1 MINVVL
7 RRLLRFYKRFISP
20 ALHALTGPTCR
31 FVPTCSEYLGE
42 ALEKHGTL
50 RGLSLGAR
58 RICRCHPW
66 GGQGYDP
73 VPEVAESRVE
83 SRDSSQA
90 RTPGLREGRSETR
103 TNSEFKA

>member
-7 RRLLRFYKRFISP
+7 RGLIRFYKRFISP
-20 ALHALTGPTCR
+20 PLHALTGPTCR

-42 ALEKHGTL
+42 ALEKHGTW

-58 RICRCHPW
+58 RICRCQPW

-73 VPEVAESRVE
+73 VPEVKMSKVE
-83 SRDSSQA
+83 SRKS
-90 RTPGLREGRSETR
+90 
-103 TNSEFKA
+103 KATVSPTSN

>member
-1 MINVVL
+1 MINVAL
-7 RRLLRFYKRFISP
+7 RGLVRFYKRFISP
-20 ALHALTGPTCR
+20 PLHALTGPTCR

-42 ALEKHGTL
+42 ALEKYGTV

-73 VPEVAESRVE
+73 VPEPDKPTVDTLRSTAREI
-83 SRDSSQA
+83 SQ
-90 RTPGLREGRSETR
+90 
-103 TNSEFKA
+103 